1 MIRGILPNMWFEKF
15 HEVQWITPVMMFLF
29 ILKQHSSAVTFQRI
43 LLNMPEQFYRWQN
56 QKKFFMWPILKCFW
70 LYLNSRPSPIIYF
83 ITRSGEFFVHSR
95 IDLVTFWICFGT
107 FYWWPLANSMVAYYT
122 LFFYK
127 QRINLENNSAV
138 NKTGNMKQLTL
149 TKDIPGNHTV

>member
-1 MIRGILPNMWFEKF
+1 
-15 HEVQWITPVMMFLF
+15 
-29 ILKQHSSAVTFQRI
+29 
-43 LLNMPEQFYRWQN
+43 
-56 QKKFFMWPILKCFW
+56 
-70 LYLNSRPSPIIYF
+70 
-83 ITRSGEFFVHSR
+83 
-95 IDLVTFWICFGT
+95 
-107 FYWWPLANSMVAYYT
+107 MVAYYT